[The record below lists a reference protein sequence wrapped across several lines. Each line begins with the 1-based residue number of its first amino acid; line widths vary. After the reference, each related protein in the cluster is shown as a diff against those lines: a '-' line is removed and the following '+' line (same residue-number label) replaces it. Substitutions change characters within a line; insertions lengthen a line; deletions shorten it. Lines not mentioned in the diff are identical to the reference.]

1 VTINGV
7 ETAGG
12 LVGADSLSFGLVA
25 PAQIEVAQFSPPPAL
40 APFVTQ
46 IYHFRCEEA
55 RIRDTL
61 PAALGHLIFYLR
73 GCGTLRFEDG
83 KTYATTPSALFGPG
97 MAHGEFDLEG
107 PFEHLGLALS
117 PLGFV
122 ALTGKHAFDYSDR
135 MVDAASL
142 FGPNINGL
150 AREFQAARA
159 DGTISVRQ
167 MVERVA
173 QFLGRFVRPVPP
185 SHVAVIQTVSQWLS
199 SGFDPDVEELFAH
212 IDKSRSTATRIIRQ
226 YFGASPKQL
235 TRKYRALRAA
245 IVLVDPEASAELKA
259 MVESLF
265 YDQSHM
271 IREIRH
277 FTGRTPGALDS
288 DDSKILRIWLS
299 KDNLRQLEAYP
310 G

>member
-1 VTINGV
+1 MINGDEV
-7 ETAGG
+7 AGG
-12 LVGADSLSFGLVA
+12 SAEADSLSFGLVA
-25 PAQIEVAQFSPPPAL
+25 STQIEVAQFAPPPAL

-46 IYHFRCEEA
+46 IYHFRCEET

-73 GCGTLRFEDG
+73 GRGSIRFEDG
-83 KTYATTPSALFGPG
+83 KTYATTPAALFGPG
-97 MAHGEFDLEG
+97 MAHGAFDLEG
-107 PFEHLGLALS
+107 PFEHVGFALS

-135 MVDAASL
+135 LVDAASL
-142 FGPNINGL
+142 FGPAITDL
-150 AREFQAARA
+150 ALDFQRDRA
-159 DGTISVRQ
+159 EGTLSVRH
-167 MVERVA
+167 MVERA
-173 QFLGRFVRPVPP
+173 AIFLQRFARPVPP
-185 SHVAVIQTVSQWLS
+185 SHIVLIQTVSQWLS
-199 SGFDPDVEELFAH
+199 SEFDPDVEQLFAQ
-212 IDKSRSTATRIIRQ
+212 IDKPRSTATRIIRN

-245 IVLVDPEASAELKA
+245 IVLVDPEASVELKA
-259 MVESLF
+259 KVESLF
-265 YDQSHM
+265 YDQSHL

-277 FTGRTPGALDS
+277 FTGRTPGGLDS